1 MAITKLAKKK
11 KPICPFKLCICPA
24 NMAITK
30 LAKKKKKKKKRK
42 KKPHLGGGG

>member
-24 NMAITK
+24 NRAINT
-30 LAKKKKKKKKRK
+30 LPKKKKKKKKRK
-42 KKPHLGGGG
+42 KKPLLERGA